1 MAAFGQSLVGVSRS
15 TPSAASRSLPSTSE
29 NRSTWYSESTSS
41 PPLLSPRYSESSVIR
56 RPEPGSA
63 ERTALVAAGR
73 VRVAGST
80 SMPKRPTT
88 ARQGEAIAAA
98 TRRASPPP
106 ARPKRTPKRP
116 SSLGRLPP
124 PDPVAH
130 LSKPGRN
137 RAAALVPPY
146 LPPSSLCLC
155 TLRLPRSAS
164 LTQAR
169 LDARPPTPL
178 RPGVPDRRVRR
189 LGPSVP
195 AGTQLGRGAAQA
207 PSGARQRGAK
217 RGSESRGGTA
227 APSAR
232 GQRFQASRG
241 PVALRLGG
249 SVAGAAARRG
259 AGPGIMW
266 RRRRKGGEIGAL
278 DKSDHGGPEPP

>member
-1 MAAFGQSLVGVSRS
+1 MAAFAQSLVRVSRS
-15 TPSAASRSLPSTSE
+15 TPSAASRSMPSTSE
-29 NRSTWYSESTSS
+29 TRGTCYSESTSS

-169 LDARPPTPL
+169 LDARLPTPFG
-178 RPGVPDRRVRR
+178 PGYRIGECAGRDPAWTRR
-189 LGPSVP
+189 
-195 AGTQLGRGAAQA
+195 GTDPPQGRGRE
-207 PSGARQRGAK
+207 GRRG
-217 RGSESRGGTA
+217 ESRA
-227 APSAR
+227 AITNNTDQTQI
-232 GQRFQASRG
+232 GQRLIRSISFGRDTAPRT
-241 PVALRLGG
+241 
-249 SVAGAAARRG
+249 
-259 AGPGIMW
+259 
-266 RRRRKGGEIGAL
+266 K
-278 DKSDHGGPEPP
+278 